1 MTEFKITF
9 NTENAAF
16 DDDLQD
22 GSVDNSEAEVN
33 RILNI
38 VRHQVLSGLN
48 RGIISD
54 VKGNTVG
61 EWGWE

>member
-22 GSVDNSEAEVN
+22 EGQDNSTAEVN
-33 RILNI
+33 RILGVIQHEVYSN
-38 VRHQVLSGLN
+38 RR
-48 RGIISD
+48 RGIIRD
-54 VKGNTVG
+54 VNGNTVG
-61 EWGWE
+61 QWGWE

>member
-1 MTEFKITF
+1 MIEFKITF

-22 GSVDNSEAEVN
+22 FSEDNSTAEVG
-33 RILNI
+33 RILAAVRTEVFSGRTQGI
-38 VRHQVLSGLN
+38 VRDAN
-48 RGIISD
+48 
-54 VKGNTVG
+54 GNTVG

>member
-22 GSVDNSEAEVN
+22 EGQDNSTAEVN
-33 RILNI
+33 RILGVIQHEVYSDRTSGI
-38 VRHQVLSGLN
+38 VRDAN
-48 RGIISD
+48 
-54 VKGNTVG
+54 GNTVG
-61 EWGWE
+61 EWSWE

>member
-1 MTEFKITF
+1 MIEFKITF

-22 GSVDNSEAEVN
+22 EGQDNSTAEVN
-33 RILNI
+33 RILGVI
-38 VRHQVLSGLN
+38 QHEVYSDRTS
-48 RGIISD
+48 GIIVD
-54 VKGNTVG
+54 CNGNTVG